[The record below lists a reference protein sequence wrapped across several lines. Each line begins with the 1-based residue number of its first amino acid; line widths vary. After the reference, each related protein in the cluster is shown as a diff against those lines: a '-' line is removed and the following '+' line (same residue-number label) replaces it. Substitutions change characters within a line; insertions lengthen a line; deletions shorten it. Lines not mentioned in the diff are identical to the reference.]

1 MIITVQIEDVTLSVV
16 TEEPANSKTIT
27 EIKEQTF
34 ELWKKVR
41 SENEKENED
50 EDSIQIN

>member
-1 MIITVQIEDVTLSVV
+1 MIITVQIEDVAVSVV
-16 TEEPANSKTIT
+16 TEEPANFKTIT

-41 SENEKENED
+41 SENENED

>member
-1 MIITVQIEDVTLSVV
+1 MIITVQIEDVAVSVV

-34 ELWKKVR
+34 DLWKKVR
-41 SENEKENED
+41 SENENEN